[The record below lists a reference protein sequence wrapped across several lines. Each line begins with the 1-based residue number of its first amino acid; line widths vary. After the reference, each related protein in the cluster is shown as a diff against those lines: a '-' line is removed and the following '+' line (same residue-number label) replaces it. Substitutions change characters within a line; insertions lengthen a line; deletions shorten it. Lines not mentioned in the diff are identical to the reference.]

1 MRGRVLAIAGSDS
14 GGGAGIQADIKT
26 VTALNGYAASAITAL
41 TVQDTQAV
49 YDVHE
54 APGPVIADQIARVL
68 ADIGADAIKTGMLAS
83 EEIVQSVAGALHA
96 HAARIPWVID
106 PVMVAKGGHRLTS
119 ENAIDS
125 LKARIIAHAAVVTP
139 NLPEAEVLTGRTIST
154 VAEMEAAVDSL
165 RQLGANAV
173 LLKGGHV
180 EGDVVV
186 DLLITKDAVRRFE
199 GARIEST
206 STHGTGCTLAS
217 AIATGMAQD
226 LSLADAVSRARQYVR
241 KAIETAPGFGTGHGP
256 LNHAHTVQ
264 PFSLTQAA
272 D

>member
-1 MRGRVLAIAGSDS
+1 MTGRVLAIAGSDS
-14 GGGAGIQADIKT
+14 GGGAGIQADLKT
-26 VTALNGYAASAITAL
+26 VTALNGYCASAITAL

-54 APGPVIADQIARVL
+54 VPGPVIADQIARVL

-83 EEIVQSVAGALHA
+83 ADIVGAVADSLHA
-96 HAARIPWVID
+96 HATHIPWVID
-106 PVMVAKGGHRLTS
+106 PVMVAKGGHRLIS

-139 NLPEAEVLTGRTIST
+139 NLPEAEVLTGRTIRSL
-154 VAEMEAAVDSL
+154 ADMEAAVDSL

-186 DLLITKDAVRRFE
+186 DLLITKESVRRFE

-217 AIATGMAQD
+217 AVATGIAQQM
-226 LSLADAVSRARQYVR
+226 SLDDAVNRARDYVR
-241 KAIETAPGFGTGHGP
+241 KAIETAPGFGKGHGP

-264 PFSLTQAA
+264 VSALNPGA